1 MYDVYEV
8 RQVRRV
14 SQVPQ
19 VPGAADAAASPDVL
33 EVPAPINQAPIAE
46 LELKQPIAS
55 FGEERCFFVRPVDI
69 IDGYHVRGPASPQS
83 CLQLT
88 DKFPPA
94 PPGSL
99 RAVASAGTI
108 NLIWDPSPA
117 ADVAGYVVLR
127 AETPGA
133 TLTPLMKEP
142 IAETTWVDRDVR
154 AGVTYS
160 YAVVAVD
167 KAGNQSAES
176 NRVEETA
183 RP

>member
-1 MYDVYEV
+1 
-8 RQVRRV
+8 
-14 SQVPQ
+14 VPQ
-19 VPGAADAAASPDVL
+19 VPPVPQVAGGP
-33 EVPAPINQAPIAE
+33 EVPRAPEVLDVPTPVNQAPIAE
-46 LELKQPIAS
+46 LELKQPLAA
-55 FGEERCFFVRPVDI
+55 FGQERCFFVRPVDI
-69 IDGYHVRGPASPQS
+69 IDGYHVRGPASPEA
-83 CLQLT
+83 CIQLT

-133 TLTPLMKEP
+133 TLTPLMKDP
-142 IAETTWVDRDVR
+142 IAETAWIDRDVR
-154 AGVTYS
+154 AGVTYA

-167 KAGNQSAES
+167 KTENRSAES